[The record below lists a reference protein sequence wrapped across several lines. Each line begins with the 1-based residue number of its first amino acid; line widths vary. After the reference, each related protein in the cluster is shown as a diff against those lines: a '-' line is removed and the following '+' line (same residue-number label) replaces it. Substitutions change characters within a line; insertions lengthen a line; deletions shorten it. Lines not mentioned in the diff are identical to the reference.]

1 MHWRGRLKMLN
12 RNIKNVFVVMTL
24 IFSVAIS
31 QNATA
36 TSPSSDW
43 TWPLDG
49 AIVLVN
55 GLHSTTLENTD
66 YDVKN
71 LDLVHSRSTHL
82 TCFDVGWHRLY
93 HAGVD
98 LYLPGGGT
106 EGSPVKSVANGTVVY
121 FDPAPNEQSLIIK
134 HPVYGVWSVYW
145 HLKNVT
151 VSVGNSVQKGQVIGQ
166 VTHHDYTGRFPQV
179 HPFNTDDSHLHFEI
193 RTFENGGNMFPN
205 YSKCNTGYLPGVGYT
220 YPDSPDNYGYLD
232 PIQFL
237 TDRIPVVYSRKVF
250 LPVVYNSSSTCQQGE
265 NLVQYNAGFEY
276 SLSDPRPWFEAS
288 TYFEPA
294 PNLTYYYHIVAQES
308 GVYEG
313 QQNALFGRNGW
324 LISRIV
330 DEQLLQS
337 IRIPANVDTL
347 YWNQYIKLDGAD
359 SGDRF
364 FLSLQDAM
372 TGKELLAGGNV
383 EIDHSAPPGQWQLLQ
398 IQIYNASALAGRFVS
413 LNYNSIANG
422 DLSKSTMRVDVVELI
437 TNCNGYRVN
446 FNSAPANAIIVKRDV
461 IQK

>member
-1 MHWRGRLKMLN
+1 MGNKYANSKPKNLCRYCDDIVFSTTAG
-12 RNIKNVFVVMTL
+12 KNV
-24 IFSVAIS
+24 
-31 QNATA
+31 AT

-49 AIVLVN
+49 GVVLVN
-55 GLHSTTLENTD
+55 GLHTTTLENTD

-98 LYLPGGGT
+98 LYLSGGGT
-106 EGSPVKSVANGTVVY
+106 ENALVKSVANGTVVY
-121 FDPAPNEQSLIIK
+121 FDSTPNEQSLIIE
-134 HPVYGVWSVYW
+134 HTAYGVYSVYW

-151 VSVGNSVQKGQVIGQ
+151 VSVGNNVQKGQAIGQ
-166 VTHHDYTGRFPQV
+166 VTHHEYTGRFPQI

-193 RTFENGGNMFPN
+193 RNFYDGGNKFPN
-205 YSKCNTGYLPGVGYT
+205 YPNCNTGYPPGVGYT
-220 YPDSPDNYGYLD
+220 YPDSPDNYGYID

-237 TDRIPVVYSRKVF
+237 RERIPVVNSERVF
-250 LPVVYNSSSTCQQGE
+250 LPLVRNSASICQQGE

-276 SLSDPRPWFEAS
+276 SLSDPRPWFEVT

-294 PNLTYYYHIVAQES
+294 PNITYYYHIVAQES
-308 GVYEG
+308 DVYEG
-313 QQNALFGRNGW
+313 LQNALFGRNGW

-337 IRIPANVDTL
+337 IRIPANVNSL
-347 YWNQYIKLDGAD
+347 YWNQYIKLNGAD

-364 FLSLQDAM
+364 LFSLQDAN
-372 TGKELLAGGNV
+372 TGKELVNNIEV
-383 EIDHSAPPGQWQLLQ
+383 DHSTPSGQWFLYQV
-398 IQIYNASALAGRFVS
+398 QIYNASALAGRFVS
-413 LNYNSIANG
+413 LNYNSIADG
-422 DLSKSTMRVDVVELI
+422 DLSKSTMRVDAAELI
-437 TNCNGYRVN
+437 TNCNGYRSTP
-446 FNSAPANAIIVKRDV
+446 NSTSINTIIVERNV